1 MVIPFST
8 KGIEFSMTALFV
20 ASFTEQWLTVRDHV
34 PALTGLL
41 CTALCLVI
49 FGSEKFLIPSMLL
62 ITLILTA
69 IRKREEKVL

>member
-20 ASFTEQWLTVRDHV
+20 ASFTEQWLTAGDHV

-69 IRKREEKVL
+69 IRRREEKVL